1 MRIHLQTTLNVQKI
15 KLFTISFF
23 AWILLRTFYHRS
35 YFKKQGVG
43 HKISHHM
50 IKEKEK
56 QRNIISISAS
66 MNLFQGKNTS

>member
-1 MRIHLQTTLNVQKI
+1 MRIHLQKTLNVQKI
-15 KLFTISFF
+15 KLFIISLF

-43 HKISHHM
+43 HKISHHT

-56 QRNIISISAS
+56 QRNIISIAVS
-66 MNLFQGKNTS
+66 MNFFQEKNTS